1 MQDLRR
7 LRLLLA
13 LWAGVCTPLSGAYG
27 QARSVDIPA
36 KDLKSALS
44 DFIRQSGTEVI
55 YNSDDL
61 AGLKSNTVR
70 GLLEP
75 EDALKRLVPSA
86 DARVWHTDSGAFAI
100 VKLDNARNK
109 SVDLVQ
115 SSDYV
120 ESVLVTGTSIRGAS
134 AVGSNVMTFD
144 RHDIEVSGAGS
155 AQEFL
160 STIPAIAGFGQ
171 GWQFGAGTISPSGES
186 QPSIHAL
193 GSSSSASTLL
203 LMNGRP
209 FTPSGFF
216 GNSDPGIIPLIALQR
231 VDVMPD
237 GDSAIYGSS
246 AVAGVINFVTRP
258 SYEGV
263 LVNAQFGQAH
273 KFQDAVIGILAG
285 HRWNNGSA
293 LVAWEYRTNSNLLAM
308 NRAFSASADLRP
320 LGGANF
326 SNFNCSPAT
335 IAGSSAATDF
345 LFAAPYA
352 NPSIGTT
359 ITAEPRCDSSGNQS
373 IIPASEQHSIF
384 LDLKQT
390 VADNIQLSMNAGY
403 NFRMSNARVPLLVLT
418 GTAFG
423 PTGSSMAQGALSRNP
438 FFQGNQSIGADSEFI
453 RWDPNPLLGPSHTKG
468 GVQNLYLNF
477 TGSADIGMGWA
488 AALDYSAGINE
499 SYVRTTDAFCGACAT
514 LALNGTTNAGANL
527 NGSTLR
533 SLNAQNALDVWN
545 PTASTLTSPNVR
557 AEIKG
562 SASDQT
568 FRTTMHDVRVK
579 FDGPIFSWLAGEAKA
594 AIGFQFEQVNLE
606 QIQASWNVSGAS
618 LPGQQF
624 SRQNLGRNVQ
634 SAFAELVVPIV
645 SPQMNV
651 PLVQELE
658 LQIAGRYDSYS
669 DAGTT
674 RNPKLGLN
682 WKITDGVKARG
693 SFSSSFTAPS
703 MIFLQGITTVSLAD
717 VSFTIPL
724 SHPGYAASF
733 CTTVTGPCTVGPNT
747 PFLGIAVNGPNPN
760 LKPMTGQSYT
770 AGLDFSGG
778 DLWQP
783 LTGLSVNL
791 TWWRTRFNDAITLV
805 SANGAGYLTTPG
817 LQGYLQIA
825 PPGGWTENA
834 PEITAAVNS
843 SVLSYPLPQRTYFI
857 SNQFRVNGFS
867 LIGDGIDLNAQYV
880 LSIEDVGQIRVG
892 LMSSWKLD
900 WDVKGGPNSAP
911 GTFISYLNGRFDTS
925 VLKAEAFES
934 RLSIG
939 WSDKTWSLDAFW
951 NYTNPYWFQTSTGPF
966 ATATAKPAGFPN
978 SLYSGGFQRVAANST
993 FDLNL
998 SYALPASSPDDW
1010 TANTLIFG
1018 NVKNIMNA
1026 RPPFFNVG
1034 GVGRPAVGY
1043 NGNDNFNADPLQ
1055 RLITVGLRKSW

>member
-1 MQDLRR
+1 MQDLRG

-13 LWAGVCTPLSGAYG
+13 LSAGVSIPLSGAYG
-27 QARSVDIPA
+27 QARPVDIPG
-36 KDLKSALS
+36 KDLKAALA
-44 DFIRQSGTEVI
+44 DFIRQSGAEVI
-55 YNSDDL
+55 YNADDM
-61 AGLKSNTVR
+61 AGLKSNAVK
-70 GLLEP
+70 GVLEP
-75 EDALKRLVPSA
+75 EEALKRLVPNPG
-86 DARVWHTDSGAFAI
+86 ARVWHTDSGAFAI
-100 VKLDNARNK
+100 VKLDNAGRK
-109 SVDLVQ
+109 PAGPAQAGDHI
-115 SSDYV
+115 
-120 ESVLVTGTSIRGAS
+120 ESVVVTGTSIRGAN

-155 AQEFL
+155 VQEFM
-160 STIPAIAGFGQ
+160 STVPAIAGFGQ
-171 GWQFGAGTISPSGES
+171 GWQYGSGTISPSGES
-186 QPSIHAL
+186 QPSIHTL
-193 GSSSSASTLL
+193 GSSSSASTLVL
-203 LMNGRP
+203 INGRP

-216 GNSDPGIIPLIALQR
+216 GNSDPGIIPVIALQHI
-231 VDVMPD
+231 DVMPD

-273 KFQDAVIGILAG
+273 KFQDTMIGVLAG
-285 HRWNNGSA
+285 HRWRDGSA
-293 LVAWEYRTNSNLLAM
+293 LVAWEYRSNSNLLSM

-345 LFAAPYA
+345 LFAAPYS

-359 ITAEPRCDSSGNQS
+359 LTAEPHCDSSGNQS
-373 IIPASEQHSIF
+373 IIPASEQQSVF

-390 VADNIQLSMNAGY
+390 VADTIQLGINAGY
-403 NFRMSNARVPLLVLT
+403 NFRMSNARMPLPVFT

-423 PTGSSMAQGALSRNP
+423 PTGSGAAQGALSRNP
-438 FFQGNQSIGADSEFI
+438 FFQGNQTTGTDSEFI

-477 TGSADIGMGWA
+477 TAGADVGMGWA

-499 SYVRTTDAFCGACAT
+499 SYIRTIDAFCGACAT
-514 LALNGTTNAGANL
+514 LALNGTTNAGAIL
-527 NGSTLR
+527 NGGTLR
-533 SLNAQNALDVWN
+533 PLNAQNALDVWN
-545 PTASTLTSPNVR
+545 PAGSTLTSPSVR

-562 SASDQT
+562 DASDQT
-568 FRTTMHDVRVK
+568 YRTAMHDVRMK
-579 FDGPIFSWLAGEAKA
+579 FDGPIFSWRAGEAKA
-594 AIGFQFEQVNLE
+594 AIGIQLEQVNLE
-606 QIQASWNVSGAS
+606 QVQVSWNASGAS
-618 LPGQQF
+618 LPGQQP
-624 SRQNLGRNVQ
+624 SRQELDRTVQ
-634 SAFAELVVPIV
+634 SAFAELVVPLV
-645 SPQMNV
+645 SPEMGI

-658 LQIAGRYDSYS
+658 LQIAGRYDHYS

-674 RNPKLGLN
+674 QNPKLGLN
-682 WKITDGVKARG
+682 WKMIDGVKARG
-693 SFSSSFTAPS
+693 SYSTSFTAPS
-703 MIFLQGITTVSLAD
+703 MIFLQGVSTVSLAD
-717 VSFTIPL
+717 ISFTIPT

-747 PFLGIAVNGPNPN
+747 PFLGIAVGGPNTS

-770 AGLDFSGG
+770 AGLDLTGE
-778 DLWQP
+778 DLWRP

-834 PEITAAVNS
+834 PEIVAAVGS
-843 SVLSYPLPQRTYFI
+843 STLSYPLPQRTYFI
-857 SNQFRVNGFS
+857 SNQLRVNGFS
-867 LIGDGIDLNAQYV
+867 LIGDGIDLSAQYV
-880 LSIEDVGQIRVG
+880 LPIEDIGQIRIG

-911 GTFISYLNGRFDTS
+911 GIFVSYLNGRFDTS

-934 RLSIG
+934 RFTIG
-939 WSDKTWSLDAFW
+939 WSDKIWALNAFW

-978 SLYSGGFQRVAANST
+978 SFYSGGFQRVAANST

-998 SYALPASSPDDW
+998 SYTLRASSPDDW
-1010 TANTLIFG
+1010 TADTLIFL
-1018 NVKNIMNA
+1018 NIKNITNA

-1034 GVGRPAVGY
+1034 GIGRPSVGY

-1055 RLITVGLRKSW
+1055 RFTTVGFRKSW